1 MFLEVSICQ
10 TGKGI
15 KNPRMFQCF
24 PDFGGELPVTN
35 MWFSTPLEHIYRSS
49 SWSVVSFSGPE
60 ISFQPTQREK
70 KRFRP
75 LPPVRRSHQN
85 AIFKEQSLKKQR
97 ILYIYT
103 YTYIYTHLIY
113 IYTHLIYIYIHPKLT
128 WNLEKETHFANW
140 SILGGFMVL
149 FHRSVVALQLLL
161 KDRRQE
167 SKISWWFE
175 LNPFQKN
182 VLMKKWSSSSFSPK
196 SIWGRKWPLPKK
208 PLRNHHLVLKI
219 SKSTLD

>member
-1 MFLEVSICQ
+1 MKTTERWMKKVLKNPMFLEVSICQ

-15 KNPRMFQCF
+15 KNPRMFPCF

-35 MWFSTPLEHIYRSS
+35 MWFSTPLEHIVGGGRGGLRIKNRSS

-97 ILYIYT
+97 IHIYIYT
-103 YTYIYTHLIY
+103 YLIYIYISYLIY
-113 IYTHLIYIYIHPKLT
+113 IYT
-128 WNLEKETHFANW
+128 
-140 SILGGFMVL
+140 
-149 FHRSVVALQLLL
+149 
-161 KDRRQE
+161 
-167 SKISWWFE
+167 
-175 LNPFQKN
+175 
-182 VLMKKWSSSSFSPK
+182 
-196 SIWGRKWPLPKK
+196 
-208 PLRNHHLVLKI
+208 RN
-219 SKSTLD
+219 

>member
-1 MFLEVSICQ
+1 MKKVLKNPMFLEVSICQ

-15 KNPRMFQCF
+15 KNPRMFPCF

-35 MWFSTPLEHIYRSS
+35 MWFSTPLEHIVGGGRGGLRIKNRSS

-97 ILYIYT
+97 IHIYIYT
-103 YTYIYTHLIY
+103 YLIYIYISYLIY
-113 IYTHLIYIYIHPKLT
+113 IYTPET
-128 WNLEKETHFANW
+128 NLEPRKRDSLRKLIHF
-140 SILGGFMVL
+140 G
-149 FHRSVVALQLLL
+149 
-161 KDRRQE
+161 
-167 SKISWWFE
+167 WFYGT
-175 LNPFQKN
+175 
-182 VLMKKWSSSSFSPK
+182 FS
-196 SIWGRKWPLPKK
+196 
-208 PLRNHHLVLKI
+208 
-219 SKSTLD
+219 